1 MNTLRACWKLTRV
14 AIHILAGLF
23 TVNSVFPRLDQ
34 HEKHIKIM
42 AWAQEMIGLLAI
54 DFEVN
59 GAPPEHGPLLLVANH
74 VSWLDIVV
82 LLASCPCRFVSKAEI
97 GQWPL
102 LGTLTRAAGT
112 LFITRESKRDALRVV
127 HQMAEALQPGSDA
140 VLAIFPEGTTSNGL
154 QVLPFHANLFQAA
167 ISANAPV
174 QPLALRFE
182 NAATGQISL
191 AACYIDD
198 DSFVGSLWRTLVAPR
213 QRVVLRFGVPQHAEG
228 RHRQTW
234 AADVRAEVARLL
246 TP

>member
-14 AIHILAGLF
+14 AIHILAGLI
-23 TVNSVFPRLDQ
+23 TVSFVFPRLDPSG
-34 HEKHIKIM
+34 KHIKIM
-42 AWAQEMIGLLAI
+42 AWAQKMIGVLAI

-59 GAPPEHGPLLLVANH
+59 GAPPQHGPLLLVANH

-97 GQWPL
+97 GKWPL
-102 LGTLTRAAGT
+102 VGTLTHAAGT

-182 NAATGQISL
+182 DAATRQISL

-198 DSFVGSLWRTLVAPR
+198 DTFMGSIWRTLVAPR
-213 QRVVLRFGVPQHAEG
+213 QRVVLTFGTPQHAEG
-228 RHRQTW
+228 RHRQAW
-234 AADVRAEVARLL
+234 AVDVRDEVAKLL
-246 TP
+246 AL